1 MTELHLHF
9 HLALGAN
16 ALRPIVTLL
25 EKLLMD
31 TTAIKASLA
40 ASETKIDA
48 LTTTL
53 GKVSAETSAS
63 LAEIQTLRD
72 IIASMQ
78 NPDPELVA
86 VVGRIAAKVQA
97 AADAAAGIDAQVPD
111 EPPAPAVA
119 G

>member
-16 ALRPIVTLL
+16 ALRPLVTLL

-53 GKVSAETSAS
+53 GKVATETAAS
-63 LAEIQTLRD
+63 LTELQTLRD
-72 IIASMQ
+72 IIAGMQ

-86 VVGRIAAKVQA
+86 VVDRIATKVQA